1 MYVSMHSKEYSQQL
15 TLNLN
20 SKGSTVN
27 SIKNEEV
34 TLETGILP
42 VGAKNA
48 KLFAILLTIFRWLY
62 S

>member
-27 SIKNEEV
+27 SIKNDEV

-48 KLFAILLTIFRWLY
+48 KPFTIFRWLY